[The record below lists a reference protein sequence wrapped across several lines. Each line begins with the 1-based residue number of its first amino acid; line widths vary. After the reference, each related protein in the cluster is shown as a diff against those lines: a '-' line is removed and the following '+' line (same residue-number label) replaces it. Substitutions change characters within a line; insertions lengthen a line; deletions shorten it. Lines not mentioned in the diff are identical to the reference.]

1 MSFILDALKK
11 SEHAR
16 QRQAGPALFEVKVV
30 QPRRTVPIWAVVIVL
45 LVLINVMT
53 LGWILLGRRHAT
65 PPRPAAAAVALTRS
79 ASPGPAPAPPSDVI
93 SPPGSAAAPATLSA
107 APATLSA
114 APATLSATQAPP
126 GSATI
131 GAATSASAAPSTT
144 AAPSPG
150 AGSPP
155 GPADFEPALQP
166 AASAPPSRA
175 AQPSGSL
182 PLYAQIAAE
191 PGSTLPRLHLDLHVY
206 SPQPRQRFV
215 MINMQK
221 LRQGDALADGVS
233 VVQIRPDGVVLSYQG
248 RQFLLPR

>member
-16 QRQAGPALFEVKVV
+16 QRQAGPTLFEVKVV

-53 LGWILLGRRHAT
+53 LGWIVLKRRHGS
-65 PPRPAAAAVALTRS
+65 PPTQPPAAAAMRS
-79 ASPGPAPAPPSDVI
+79 AAAVTRKASRAPAPVAQP
-93 SPPGSAAAPATLSA
+93 AAVFA
-107 APATLSA
+107 AN
-114 APATLSATQAPP
+114 
-126 GSATI
+126 
-131 GAATSASAAPSTT
+131 SASAQSAPPSAAQRSPDAAAIGATPTPSASAEQSTM

-150 AGSPP
+150 ATTAPN
-155 GPADFEPALQP
+155 PADFEPALQP
-166 AASAPPSRA
+166 AASAPASRA
-175 AQPSGSL
+175 AQSSGSL

-206 SPQPRQRFV
+206 NPRPRKRFV

-248 RQFLLPR
+248 REFLLPR

>member
-45 LVLINVMT
+45 LVLINVLT
-53 LGWILLGRRHAT
+53 LGWIALSRRPAT
-65 PPRPAAAAVALTRS
+65 PPQPAAAAAALTRS
-79 ASPGPAPAPPSDVI
+79 ASPGPAPTPQSAVI
-93 SPPGSAAAPATLSA
+93 SPPGSAAAPAT
-107 APATLSA
+107 PA
-114 APATLSATQAPP
+114 ATQAPP
-126 GSATI
+126 GSAAI
-131 GAATSASAAPSTT
+131 GAATSASAAQSTT
-144 AAPSPG
+144 AAPSP
-150 AGSPP
+150 AAATPQD
-155 GPADFEPALQP
+155 PADFEPALQP
-166 AASAPPSRA
+166 AASAPPSGA

-206 SPQPRQRFV
+206 SPRPRQRFV

-221 LRQGDALADGVS
+221 LHQGDALADGVS

>member
-107 APATLSA
+107 TP
-114 APATLSATQAPP
+114 APP

-206 SPQPRQRFV
+206 SPRPRQRFV

>member
-53 LGWILLGRRHAT
+53 LGWIVLSRRHAT
-65 PPRPAAAAVALTRS
+65 PPRPAAAAAALPRS
-79 ASPGPAPAPPSDVI
+79 ASPGPAPAPQSEVI
-93 SPPGSAAAPATLSA
+93 SPPDAGGAPAT
-107 APATLSA
+107 P
-114 APATLSATQAPP
+114 SATQAPA
-126 GSATI
+126 GGAAI
-131 GAATSASAAPSTT
+131 GAATSGSAAQSTA

-150 AGSPP
+150 AATPP
-155 GPADFEPALQP
+155 DPADFEPALQP
-166 AASAPPSRA
+166 AASAPPSGA

-221 LRQGDALADGVS
+221 LHQGDALVDGVS